1 MDIKLSQLAED
12 KIKEAIKE
20 NNEQPNL
27 RIYVEKV
34 GCAGARFGIS
44 FDDIKEND
52 TVTAV
57 NGINIITDNEF
68 IPKHSDGIDIDY
80 VVEPKEGFIIK
91 SLRPI
96 KKSCSGCSGCH

>member
-1 MDIKLSQLAED
+1 MDIKLSKLAED
-12 KIKEAIKE
+12 KIREAVKE

-34 GCAGARFGIS
+34 ACSGARFGIA
-44 FDDIKEND
+44 FDDIKEGD
-52 TVTAV
+52 SVTDV

-68 IPKHSDGIDIDY
+68 IPVHSDGIDIDY
-80 VVEPKEGFIIK
+80 VVTPNEGFIIK

-96 KKSCSGCSGCH
+96 KKSCGGCSGCH